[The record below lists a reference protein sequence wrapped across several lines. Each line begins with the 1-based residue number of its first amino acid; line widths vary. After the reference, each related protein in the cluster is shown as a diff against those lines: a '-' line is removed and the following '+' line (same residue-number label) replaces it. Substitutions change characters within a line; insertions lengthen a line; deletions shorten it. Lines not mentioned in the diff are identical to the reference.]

1 MSKND
6 KVNKIIG
13 LYDRINLGIF
23 RLKFDK
29 KPNFWYNVVKLW
41 GY

>member
-6 KVNKIIG
+6 KVNEKIG
-13 LYDRINLGIF
+13 LCDRINLGIL

-29 KPNFWYNVVKLW
+29 KTNLWYNVVKLW